1 MTTVAVRDG
10 VMAADTQLSA
20 STIHR
25 AQKVFELPGGGCVG
39 GCGEWSKAYAAISW
53 LLGGRQGDA
62 PEFENAELV
71 ILRPDG
77 SVWIACERFPEFP
90 ILDDVAA
97 IGCGSAAAMALMH
110 QGSAR
115 RTRCA
120 PRAGLTRG
128 RASRFRSTSS
138 ARSGRSRT
146 FKTTAAF

>member
-20 STIHR
+20 GTIHR
-25 AQKVFELPGGGCVG
+25 VQKVFELPGGGCVG

-71 ILRPDG
+71 ILKPDG
-77 SVWIACERFPEFP
+77 TVWIACERFPEFP
-90 ILDDVAA
+90 ILDNVAA

-110 QGSAR
+110 HGLSAKDAVRATCKTDPGSSEPVQVYKLPKR
-115 RTRCA
+115 K
-120 PRAGLTRG
+120 G
-128 RASRFRSTSS
+128 
-138 ARSGRSRT
+138 
-146 FKTTAAF
+146 K

>member
-20 STIHR
+20 GTIHR
-25 AQKVFELPGGGCVG
+25 AQKIFELPGGGCVG

-62 PEFENAELV
+62 PDFENAELV
-71 ILRPDG
+71 ILKPDG
-77 SVWIACERFPEFP
+77 TVWIACERFPEFP

-110 QGSAR
+110 YGLGAKDAVRATCKTDPGSSEPIQVYKLPKKR
-115 RTRCA
+115 
-120 PRAGLTRG
+120 
-128 RASRFRSTSS
+128 
-138 ARSGRSRT
+138 
-146 FKTTAAF
+146 KK